1 MKKYLKLH
9 PISKQFTL
17 QISILKS
24 MMYCGVLWGLY
35 HDGWAIKT
43 EPNDDNIFP
52 FWLNSTQAYRYAQ
65 SHWPDYHPRKISSQ
79 DFEKLLL
86 PTLTRF
92 KVRPALFSSSNRMF
106 KLSTL
111 QMKHFFFNRNHMQTA

>member
-9 PISKQFTL
+9 PVSKQFIL
-17 QISILKS
+17 QITILKS
-24 MMYCGVLWGLY
+24 MMYYGVLWGLY
-35 HDGWAIKT
+35 HNGWAIKT
-43 EPNDDNIFP
+43 EQDEDNIFP

-65 SHWPDYHPRKISSQ
+65 NHWPDYQPRKINPQ

-86 PTLTRF
+86 PTLNRL
-92 KVRPALFSSSNRMF
+92 KVRPALFGSSNQIF

-111 QMKHFFFNRNHMQTA
+111 QMKHFFFNRNNVQFA

>member
-9 PISKQFTL
+9 PISKQFIL
-17 QISILKS
+17 QITILKS

-43 EPNDDNIFP
+43 EPDNDNIFP
-52 FWLNSTQAYRYAQ
+52 FWLNSTQAYHYAQ

-86 PTLTRF
+86 PTLNRF
-92 KVRPALFSSSNRMF
+92 KVRPALFNASNRIF

-111 QMKHFFFNRNHMQTA
+111 QMKHFFFNHNHIQTA